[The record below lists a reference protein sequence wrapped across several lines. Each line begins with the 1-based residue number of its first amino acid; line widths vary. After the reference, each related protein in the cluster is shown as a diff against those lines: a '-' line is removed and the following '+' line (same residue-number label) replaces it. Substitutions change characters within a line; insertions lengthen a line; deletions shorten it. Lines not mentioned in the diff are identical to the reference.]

1 MAFFISVCIISIEVR
16 KFTMRK
22 QKSHTL
28 ESTPVSPVLRG
39 IRRVVLTCFFVLAL
53 GCALVVTTNAAA
65 VLYSLSHIYTLDTI
79 QNLQNDSL
87 INDNVL
93 LNTTSHSD
101 NTLRNNT
108 SPSNKVLQHDTPSHT
123 SSPAPSPTETHK
135 KQSNAMSSTQTATL
149 SSSRVILVLGASVNP
164 NKTPSPI
171 LRDRLNSAVAMYHA
185 QGDATIIVSGDGREA
200 HYNEPAVM
208 KQYLVEHGIP
218 EQRIV
223 TDERGYTTY
232 ASMYHL
238 AYSYHVKQCIIVSQ
252 KFHLARAISTGAL
265 LGVQCVGLSADTG
278 TYEKAQLYELREIPA
293 RTKDILQALLRV
305 KK

>member
-1 MAFFISVCIISIEVR
+1 MAFFISMCIISIEVR

-28 ESTPVSPVLRG
+28 ASTPVSPVLRG
-39 IRRVVLTCFFVLAL
+39 IRRVVLTCFFVLGL
-53 GCALVVTTNAAA
+53 GCVLVVTTNAAA
-65 VLYSLSHIYTLDTI
+65 ILYSLSHIYTLDTI

-87 INDNVL
+87 INDNAQ
-93 LNTTSHSD
+93 LNNTSHSD
-101 NTLRNNT
+101 
-108 SPSNKVLQHDTPSHT
+108 KVLQRDTPSHT
-123 SSPAPSPTETHK
+123 SSPAPFATETHN
-135 KQSNAMSSTQTATL
+135 KQSNAMSSAQTGTL

-185 QGDATIIVSGDGREA
+185 QPDATIIVSGDGREA

-252 KFHLARAISTGAL
+252 KFHLARAISTGTL

-278 TYEKAQLYELREIPA
+278 VYEKAQLYELREIPA
-293 RTKDILQALLRV
+293 RTKDILQALFHV

>member
-39 IRRVVLTCFFVLAL
+39 IRRVVLTCFFMLVL

-65 VLYSLSHIYTLDTI
+65 ILYSLSHIYTLDTI

-87 INDNVL
+87 INENAL
-93 LNTTSHSD
+93 PNNTSQSD
-101 NTLRNNT
+101 NT
-108 SPSNKVLQHDTPSHT
+108 LQHDTPSHT
-123 SSPAPSPTETHK
+123 SSPAPFATETHN
-135 KQSNAMSSTQTATL
+135 KQSKAMSSAQKGTL

-185 QGDATIIVSGDGREA
+185 QPDATIIVSGDGREA

-252 KFHLARAISTGAL
+252 KFHLARAISTGTL

-278 TYEKAQLYELREIPA
+278 VYEKAQLYELREIPA
-293 RTKDILQALLRV
+293 RTKDILQALFHV

>member
-1 MAFFISVCIISIEVR
+1 MAFFISMCIIRIEVL
-16 KFTMRK
+16 KFTMSK
-22 QKSHTL
+22 QKSHTSQ
-28 ESTPVSPVLRG
+28 STPVSPVLQG
-39 IRRVVLTCFFVLAL
+39 IRRVALTCFFIFVL
-53 GCALVVTTNAAA
+53 GCVLVVTTNAAA

-79 QNLQNDSL
+79 QNLQNDNLIRDNSSL
-87 INDNVL
+87 
-93 LNTTSHSD
+93 SD
-101 NTLRNNT
+101 TPHRDT
-108 SPSNKVLQHDTPSHT
+108 VLQHDTSSAT
-123 SSPAPSPTETHK
+123 SSPTPSATQTHN
-135 KQSNAMSSTQTATL
+135 KQNNAMSSMQTATL

-185 QGDATIIVSGDGREA
+185 QPDATIIVSGDGREA

-208 KQYLVEHGIP
+208 KQYLVQHGIP
-218 EQRIV
+218 EQRV
-223 TDERGYTTY
+223 LTDECGYTTY

-265 LGVQCVGLSADTG
+265 LDVQCVGLSADTG
-278 TYEKAQLYELREIPA
+278 AYEKAQLYELREIPA

>member
-1 MAFFISVCIISIEVR
+1 MAFFISMCIISIEVR

-22 QKSHTL
+22 QKSNTL
-28 ESTPVSPVLRG
+28 ESTLVSPVLRG
-39 IRRVVLTCFFVLAL
+39 IRRVVLTCFFVLGL
-53 GCALVVTTNAAA
+53 GYALVVTTNAAA
-65 VLYSLSHIYTLDTI
+65 ILYSLSHIYTLDTI

-87 INDNVL
+87 INDNAQ
-93 LNTTSHSD
+93 LNNASHSD
-101 NTLRNNT
+101 
-108 SPSNKVLQHDTPSHT
+108 KVLQRDTSSHT
-123 SSPAPSPTETHK
+123 SSPAPFATETHN
-135 KQSNAMSSTQTATL
+135 KQSNAMSSTQTGTL

-171 LRDRLNSAVAMYHA
+171 LRDRLNSAVAMYHE
-185 QGDATIIVSGDGREA
+185 QPDATIIVSGDGREA

-252 KFHLARAISTGAL
+252 KFHLARAISTGTL

-278 TYEKAQLYELREIPA
+278 VYEKAQLYELREIPA
-293 RTKDILQALLRV
+293 RTKDILQALFHV